1 MEVKVT
7 IGFNQ
12 ETLSLLESFVSSFGG
27 AAKAKKTTVAS
38 NGAASKDISTGEAAK
53 MLNEG
58 FKPDWSK
65 PKQTVENSVTDK
77 DVTIEQVRAA
87 VQTKAQAGNRDKIK
101 SLLAEF
107 NVAKVTEL
115 QPTDYSQFLE
125 KVNAL

>member
-12 ETLSLLESFVSSFGG
+12 ETLSLIESFVSSFGG
-27 AAKAKKTTVAS
+27 ATKTKKTTVATNGAAT
-38 NGAASKDISTGEAAK
+38 NGAASNGTAK
-53 MLNEG
+53 AEPV
-58 FKPDWSK
+58 KEEE
-65 PKQTVENSVTDK
+65 PKQTAENSVTDK
-77 DVTIEQVRAA
+77 DITIEQVRAA

-115 QPTDYSQFLE
+115 QPTDYSPFLE

>member
-27 AAKAKKTTVAS
+27 AAKAKKTTAATNGTATNGVAK
-38 NGAASKDISTGEAAK
+38 AEPVKE
-53 MLNEG
+53 EE
-58 FKPDWSK
+58 PQ
-65 PKQTVENSVTDK
+65 QTAENSVTDK

-115 QPTDYSQFLE
+115 QPTDYSPFLE